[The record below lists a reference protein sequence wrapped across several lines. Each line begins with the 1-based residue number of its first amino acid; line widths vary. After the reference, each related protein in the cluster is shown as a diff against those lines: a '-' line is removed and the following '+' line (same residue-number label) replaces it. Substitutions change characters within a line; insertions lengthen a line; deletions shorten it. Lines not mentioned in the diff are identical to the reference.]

1 VIPTLRIGNLTGQQ
15 SLGARQFRVAALGP
29 GVERLRPDIDI
40 RALPDPEEQRID
52 PVALLAAGA
61 LQGLFSGSTGVT
73 GKITA
78 HSQRLAHSRPDVAHW
93 KLFLE
98 GVDPGALRLLVAML
112 DGHELDFAEIVA
124 DGYAGTT
131 STDSTLLPYPSCT
144 TPREFVFAYERPTK
158 SHGARGVRLVFA
170 YPPEDATLDLVIAA
184 LDTWAN
190 IVMAGAYSNSD
201 PHAGA
206 FAEQATLEEP
216 CVVGVSLPL
225 WSGAN
230 ELMFSPVVNLAR
242 RIHALHAP
250 LERLEIL

>member
-1 VIPTLRIGNLTGQQ
+1 MIPTLRIVPPDGQQ
-15 SLGARQFRVAALGP
+15 SLGAQQFRVAALGP
-29 GVERLRPDIDI
+29 GVQGLRPDIDI
-40 RALPDPEEQRID
+40 RALPDPEVQRID
-52 PVALLAAGA
+52 PVALLATGA
-61 LQGLFSGSTGVT
+61 LHGLFSGSTGVA

-78 HSQRLAHSRPDVAHW
+78 HAQRLAPSRPDGAHW
-93 KLFLE
+93 KLLLE
-98 GVDPGALRLLVAML
+98 GVDLGALRLLAAML
-112 DGHELDFAEIVA
+112 DGYEFDFAEIVA
-124 DGYAGTT
+124 EGYAGTA
-131 STDSTLLPYPSCT
+131 SMDSTLLPYPSCT

-190 IVMAGAYSNSD
+190 IVMAGAYSHSD
-201 PHAGA
+201 PQAGA

-216 CVVGVSLPL
+216 RVVGVSLPL
-225 WSGAN
+225 CSGTN